1 MSDTPTRPVHPRGSH
16 DERDGDASV
25 DDDASR
31 RASTTAGARRESD
44 ERATRRDETVR
55 LDASNSMTTPLNGDT
70 INGAVVAT
78 EYAVR
83 GPIVIQAQQLER
95 ALEEGADLPFEKVVY
110 CNIGNPHQ
118 LGQRPV
124 TYYRQVLAAI
134 ECEGVDGALPAD
146 VVARANEYKS
156 SIKGGTGAYSE
167 SKGVQ
172 VLRQRVAAGITKRDG
187 HAANPDDIYLTD
199 GASAGCHYLMNIL
212 IRGSEDAVMCPIPQ
226 YPLYSAA
233 LTLYGG
239 TLVPYYLDEDRSWS
253 MDVEHVKKQLNEARA
268 NGKNVRAI
276 VVINPGN
283 PTGNLLSDE
292 NLLDI
297 AKFCA
302 DEKLLLISDE
312 VYQENVYAE
321 GKTFTSMRKIVLD
334 AGLEKRVALASF
346 HSTSKGFYGECG
358 RRGGYMELVGAWDPD
373 VVAAILKLASIAL
386 CPNLAGQVVVSMVM
400 DPPKEGEPSYE
411 LFCKERD
418 DILASLKRRSIALG
432 SALNAL
438 EGVTCQPSDGAMYCF
453 PNLVFPQKYMDEC
466 KEANKVPDVEYCT
479 RLLNQ
484 TGIVT
489 VPGSGFGQRPGTWHF
504 RTTFL
509 PSEEDIKGVA
519 VKLTDFHNSFIAQY
533 E

>member
-1 MSDTPTRPVHPRGSH
+1 MS
-16 DERDGDASV
+16 
-25 DDDASR
+25 
-31 RASTTAGARRESD
+31 TA
-44 ERATRRDETVR
+44 
-55 LDASNSMTTPLNGDT
+55 LNGET
-70 INGAVVAT
+70 INRAVVAA

-83 GPIVIQAQQLER
+83 GPIVVQAQQLEK
-95 ALEEGADLPFEKVVY
+95 ALERGAELPFDKVVY

-118 LGQRPV
+118 LGQKPV
-124 TYYRQVLAAI
+124 SYYRQVLAAI
-134 ECEGVDGALPAD
+134 DCEGLDGAFPAD
-146 VVARANEYKS
+146 VVARANEYKR

-167 SKGVQ
+167 SKGVET
-172 VLRQRVAAGITKRDG
+172 LRQRVAVGITKRDG
-187 HAANPDDIYLTD
+187 YAANPDDIFLTD
-199 GASAGCHYLMNIL
+199 GASVGCHYLMNVL
-212 IRGSEDAVMCPIPQ
+212 IRGIDDAVMCPIPQ

-239 TLVPYYLDEDRSWS
+239 TLVPYYLDEDRAWS
-253 MDVEHVKKQLNEARA
+253 LNVDHVKKQLVDARA
-268 NGKNVRAI
+268 EGKNVRAI

-292 NLLDI
+292 NLTEI
-297 AKFCA
+297 ATFCA
-302 DEKLLLISDE
+302 DEGLLLISDE

-321 GKTFTSMRKIVLD
+321 GKKFTSMRKIVFD

-358 RRGGYMELVGAWDPD
+358 RRGGYMELVGAWDSD
-373 VVAAILKLASIAL
+373 VVAAIMKLASIAL
-386 CPNLAGQVVVSMVM
+386 CPNLAGQVVTSMVM

-418 DILASLKRRSIALG
+418 DILASLKRRSITLG

-438 EGVTCQPSDGAMYCF
+438 EGVTCQPADGAMYCF

-466 KEANKVPDVEYCT
+466 KEANKIPDVEYCT

-489 VPGSGFGQRPGTWHF
+489 VPGSGFGQKPGTWHF

-533 E
+533 K